1 MGNIQIPKEV
11 MTSVFLYDF
20 PNNTGLEYHL
30 VYFTRKAILRY
41 KLGKMCINNNSISE
55 NLFFRFRVVLFPL
68 LESCRDCH

>member
-30 VYFTRKAILRY
+30 VYFTRKVILRY
-41 KLGKMCINNNSISE
+41 KLGKMCIDNDSIFE
-55 NLFFRFRVVLFPL
+55 NLFFRFRVVLFSL